1 MQEDLIT
8 ILKGQHAAL
17 KKEMIGLK
25 TEAEKETPNVAVIAG
40 DLANFKNS
48 LLEHLSLEDNVFY
61 PQLIEKF
68 KKQNLNT
75 DSIAIFM
82 DEMKIIA
89 GKVTAFLKKYEN
101 ADNIKADLKNFRMSL
116 YDTISSLLIRI
127 ESEEDGVFIYW

>member
-1 MQEDLIT
+1 MQENLIT
-8 ILKGQHAAL
+8 ILKEQHSVL
-17 KKEMIGLK
+17 KKEMIDLK
-25 TEAEKETPNVAVIAG
+25 SEVEKNAPNCVLIAAS
-40 DLANFKNS
+40 LANFRNS
-48 LLEHLSLEDNVFY
+48 LLEHLALEDNVFY

-68 KKQNLNT
+68 KKQNLSI
-75 DSIAIFM
+75 DSITLFIN
-82 DEMKIIA
+82 EMKIIA